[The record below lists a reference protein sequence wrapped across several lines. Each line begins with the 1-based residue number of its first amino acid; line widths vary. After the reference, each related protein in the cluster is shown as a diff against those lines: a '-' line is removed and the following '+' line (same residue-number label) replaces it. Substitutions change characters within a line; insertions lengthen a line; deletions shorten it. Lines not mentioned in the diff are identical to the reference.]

1 MKLNIVPA
9 RTGIQWVKLG
19 IQTFKKQPLAMT
31 GLFFM
36 YSALASLLLLLPLV
50 GPFLMLAVVP
60 AGTLGFMAAT
70 QEAERGKF
78 PAPTLLFSAFKAGR
92 DRVRAMLVL
101 GTLYTATC
109 LAMVLLVAMLVDL
122 PPSATTPTELA
133 NSKEFRTMVL
143 LVLAFYTP
151 ISLAFWHAPAL
162 VHWDGH
168 GCAKAL
174 FSSTIAVW
182 RNRGA
187 FAMHSL
193 IWFAWIMGLGMLG
206 GLLLSVLGQPQLL
219 LTITLPISAVVAV
232 VYYASLYFTFADCF
246 VATDGDAAGGA
257 LPPPSETTPS

>member
-70 QEAERGKF
+70 QAAENGKF

-92 DRVRAMLVL
+92 ERVRAMLVL

-122 PPSATTPTELA
+122 PPGATTPTELA
-133 NSKEFRTMVL
+133 NSKEFRTMVM

-162 VHWDGH
+162 VHWDGVSPVKSLFFSLVA
-168 GCAKAL
+168 CLRNWKAFL
-174 FSSTIAVW
+174 
-182 RNRGA
+182 
-187 FAMHSL
+187 L
-193 IWFAWIMGLGMLG
+193 YGLGWLGILMGGMLIIQLIG
-206 GLLLSVLGQPQLL
+206 GLLQSEQFAAFTATPFIL
-219 LTITLPISAVVAV
+219 VVAV
-232 VYYASLYFTFADCF
+232 MFYSSIYFTFRDSFIAS
-246 VATDGDAAGGA
+246 TETEQQ
-257 LPPPSETTPS
+257 PPGETP